1 VRTMMKKLA
10 LLLVVPL
17 VTAPLAGCI
26 SFGSKPPSA
35 LLTLNPA
42 VELPIG
48 ESQRSNVAATI
59 TIAVPSLPQELSSSR
74 VPVHSGGTAVAFVK
88 DAQWVERPSQLF
100 ARLLGDTITA
110 KTGRLVLSSRQSM
123 LDPGAY
129 LMGEL
134 RRFGIEEET
143 REAVVTYDA
152 ALIRGPETVIERR
165 RFEVRVQVA
174 AIEAAPVGVALNE
187 AANQV
192 AAQVAEWV
200 GK

>member
-1 VRTMMKKLA
+1 MMNKRA
-10 LLLVVPL
+10 LLLALPL
-17 VTAPLAGCI
+17 LAASLSGCI
-26 SFGSKPPSA
+26 SFGGKPPKS
-35 LLTLNPA
+35 LLTLTPA
-42 VELPIG
+42 ATLPVG

-59 TIAVPSLPQELSSSR
+59 TIAVPSLPQELASSR
-74 VPVHSGGTAVAFVK
+74 IPVHSGGTAIAFVK

-100 ARLLGDTITA
+100 QRLLGDTITA
-110 KTGRLVLSSRQSM
+110 NTGRLVLSSRQSM

-134 RRFGIEEET
+134 RRFGVEEET
-143 REAVVTYDA
+143 KEAIVTYDA
-152 ALIRGPETVIERR
+152 ALVRGPESVVEKR
-165 RFEVRVQVA
+165 RFEARVPVTE
-174 AIEAAPVGVALNE
+174 IEAAPSGAALNQ

>member
-1 VRTMMKKLA
+1 MNKRA
-10 LLLVVPL
+10 LLLALPL
-17 VTAPLAGCI
+17 LAAPLAGCI
-26 SFGSKPPSA
+26 SFGTKPPSA
-35 LLTLNPA
+35 LLTLSPA
-42 VELPIG
+42 VELPVG

-59 TIAVPSLPQELSSSR
+59 TIAVPSLPQELASSR

-134 RRFGIEEET
+134 RRFGVEEET
-143 REAVVTYDA
+143 KEAVVTYDA
-152 ALIRGPETVIERR
+152 ALIRGPETVVERR
-165 RFEVRVQVA
+165 RFEARVPVA
-174 AIEAAPVGVALNE
+174 VIEAAPVGAALNQ

-200 GK
+200 GR

>member
-1 VRTMMKKLA
+1 MKKPA
-10 LLLVVPL
+10 LLLALPL
-17 VTAPLAGCI
+17 LAAPLSGCI

-35 LLTLNPA
+35 LLTLSPA
-42 VELPIG
+42 VELPVG

-59 TIAVPSLPQELSSSR
+59 TISVPSLPQELASSR

-110 KTGRLVLSSRQSM
+110 NTGRLVLSSRQSM

-134 RRFGIEEET
+134 RRFGVEEET

-152 ALIRGPETVIERR
+152 ALIRGPETVVERR
-165 RFEVRVQVA
+165 RFEARVPVTV
-174 AIEAAPVGVALNE
+174 IEAAPVGAALNQ

>member
-1 VRTMMKKLA
+1 MNKRA
-10 LLLVVPL
+10 LLLALPL
-17 VTAPLAGCI
+17 LAASLSGCI
-26 SFGSKPPSA
+26 SFGGKPPKS
-35 LLTLNPA
+35 LLTLTPA
-42 VELPIG
+42 ATLPVG

-59 TIAVPSLPQELSSSR
+59 TIAVPSLPQELASSR
-74 VPVHSGGTAVAFVK
+74 IPVHSGGTAIAFVK

-100 ARLLGDTITA
+100 QRLLGDTITA
-110 KTGRLVLSSRQSM
+110 NTGRLVLSSRQSM

-134 RRFGIEEET
+134 RRFGVEEET
-143 REAVVTYDA
+143 KEAIVTYDA
-152 ALIRGPETVIERR
+152 ALIRGPESVVEKR
-165 RFEVRVQVA
+165 RFEARVPVTV
-174 AIEAAPVGVALNE
+174 IEAAPAGAALNQ

>member
-1 VRTMMKKLA
+1 MNKRA
-10 LLLVVPL
+10 LLLALPL
-17 VTAPLAGCI
+17 LAASLSGCI
-26 SFGSKPPSA
+26 SFGGKPPKS
-35 LLTLNPA
+35 LLTLTPA
-42 VELPIG
+42 ATLPVG

-59 TIAVPSLPQELSSSR
+59 TIAVPSLPQELASSR
-74 VPVHSGGTAVAFVK
+74 IPVHSGGTAIAFVK
-88 DAQWVERPSQLF
+88 DAQWIERPSQLF
-100 ARLLGDTITA
+100 QRLLGDTITA

-134 RRFGIEEET
+134 RRFGIEEEA

-152 ALIRGPETVIERR
+152 ALIRGPESVVEKR
-165 RFEVRVQVA
+165 RFEARVPVTE
-174 AIEAAPVGVALNE
+174 IEAARAGAALND

-192 AAQVAEWV
+192 ATQVAEWV

>member
-1 VRTMMKKLA
+1 MMNKRA
-10 LLLVVPL
+10 LLLALPL
-17 VTAPLAGCI
+17 LAASLSGCI
-26 SFGSKPPSA
+26 SFGGKPPKS
-35 LLTLNPA
+35 LLTLTPA
-42 VELPIG
+42 ATLPVG

-59 TIAVPSLPQELSSSR
+59 TIAVPSLPQELASSR
-74 VPVHSGGTAVAFVK
+74 IPVHSGGTAIAFVK

-100 ARLLGDTITA
+100 QRLLGDTITA
-110 KTGRLVLSSRQSM
+110 NTGRLVLSSRQSM

-143 REAVVTYDA
+143 KEAIVTYDA
-152 ALIRGPETVIERR
+152 ALIRGPESVVEKR
-165 RFEVRVQVA
+165 RFEARVPVTEIA
-174 AIEAAPVGVALNE
+174 AAPSGAALNQ

>member
-1 VRTMMKKLA
+1 MMNKRA
-10 LLLVVPL
+10 LLLALPL
-17 VTAPLAGCI
+17 LAASLSGCI
-26 SFGSKPPSA
+26 SFGGKPPRS
-35 LLTLNPA
+35 LLTLTPA
-42 VELPIG
+42 ATLPVG

-59 TIAVPSLPQELSSSR
+59 TIAVPSLPQELASSR
-74 VPVHSGGTAVAFVK
+74 IPVHSGGTAIAFVK
-88 DAQWVERPSQLF
+88 DAQWIERPSQLF
-100 ARLLGDTITA
+100 QRLLGDTITA
-110 KTGRLVLSSRQSM
+110 NTGRLVLSSRQSM

-143 REAVVTYDA
+143 KEAIVTYDA
-152 ALIRGPETVIERR
+152 ALIRGPESVVEKR
-165 RFEVRVQVA
+165 RFEARVPVTE
-174 AIEAAPVGVALNE
+174 IEAAPSGAALNQ

>member
-1 VRTMMKKLA
+1 MMNKRASLLA
-10 LLLVVPL
+10 LPLLAASL
-17 VTAPLAGCI
+17 SGCI
-26 SFGSKPPSA
+26 SFGGKPPKS
-35 LLTLNPA
+35 LLTLTPA
-42 VELPIG
+42 ATLPVG

-59 TIAVPSLPQELSSSR
+59 TIAVPSLPQELASSR
-74 VPVHSGGTAVAFVK
+74 IPVHSGGTAIAFVK

-100 ARLLGDTITA
+100 QRLLGDTITA
-110 KTGRLVLSSRQSM
+110 QTGRLVLSTRQSM

-134 RRFGIEEET
+134 RRFGVEEET
-143 REAVVTYDA
+143 KEAIVTYDA
-152 ALIRGPETVIERR
+152 ALIRGPESVVEKR
-165 RFEVRVQVA
+165 RFEARVPVTE
-174 AIEAAPVGVALNE
+174 IEAAPAGAALNQ